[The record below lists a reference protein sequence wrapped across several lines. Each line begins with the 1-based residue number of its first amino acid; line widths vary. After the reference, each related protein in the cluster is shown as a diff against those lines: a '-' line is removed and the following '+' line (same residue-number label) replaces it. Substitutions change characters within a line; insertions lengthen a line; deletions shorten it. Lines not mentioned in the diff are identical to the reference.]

1 MLSQQFFTRIQV
13 SKLMGFKSDGM
24 IKDFEKRGF
33 LKPDIRPSKYSIIQV
48 FFLFFCKELVEY
60 TSFSWKE
67 LIGENFNEIS
77 QDDLYK
83 KSFAYFFTLNDII
96 FETIGYGDDIAIIN
110 PGNITFVMFDND
122 VLNKQF
128 NDMFG
133 TINDIKKID
142 DFMTILIIPM
152 KNGNN
157 TIGVSLRRLKQKFV
171 IKCQELDIDLT
182 EKIPA

>member
-24 IKDFEKRGF
+24 IKDFEKWGF
-33 LKPDIRPSKYSIIQV
+33 LKPDIKPSKYSIIQV

-60 TSFSWKE
+60 TSFTWKE
-67 LIGENFNEIS
+67 LIGESFNEIS

-83 KSFAYFFTLNDII
+83 KSFAYFFKHEDIV
-96 FETIGYGDDIAIIN
+96 FETIGYGDDIEIIN

-142 DFMTILIIPM
+142 DFMTILIMPM

-157 TIGVSLRRLKQKFV
+157 TIGISLRRLRLKFEL
-171 IKCQELDIDLT
+171 KCNELNIDLT